1 MFSKYKRQKIGNA
14 LEGDVKKAT
23 SSYGQMK
30 RKFAVQ
36 KEEMELKFAVQM
48 EPTPNLT
55 TTTLQDNNKTTTR
68 QDRRSQKE
76 KPTSILHPNPNPNP
90 KTFVCYRYEGKKLNF
105 VHNYKLRGSKR

>member
-1 MFSKYKRQKIGNA
+1 MFRNKKTQKVNA
-14 LEGDVKKAT
+14 IEGDGKKAT

-55 TTTLQDNNKTTTR
+55 PY
-68 QDRRSQKE
+68 S
-76 KPTSILHPNPNPNP
+76 KP
-90 KTFVCYRYEGKKLNF
+90 
-105 VHNYKLRGSKR
+105 